1 MAETIN
7 GVEVPPEVEA
17 AGRDAIHAWWTE
29 YDQTSAVA
37 AFKASGLKADEI
49 TRTGAGGKMLTS
61 DVERALHAKALAA
74 AAKAAES
81 APAETP
87 AVPAPKAATAA
98 PAPTES

>member
-7 GVEVPPEVEA
+7 GVAVPPEVET

-29 YDQTSAVA
+29 QDQESAEK
-37 AFKASGLKADEI
+37 AFKASGLKLEEI

-61 DVERALHAKALAA
+61 DVERALHAKKLAA
-74 AAKAAES
+74 DEAKAASPAEKPA
-81 APAETP
+81 APASK
-87 AVPAPKAATAA
+87 VAPAA